1 MKNTK
6 EDQILKRTQ
15 DLLHKEQTSESL
27 LHMGHHMQLMA
38 IVGPHHQIC
47 TVIVSVLQ
55 LLHIQQK
62 KVNIYQFHSAM
73 IIVRR
78 KVSQT
83 LCWSRLLQSQA
94 SQPW

>member
-1 MKNTK
+1 MENTK

-15 DLLHKEQTSESL
+15 AFLPKEQTSESL
-27 LHMGHHMQLMA
+27 LCIGHHMQLMA
-38 IVGPHHQIC
+38 LVGPHHQIC

-73 IIVRR
+73 IVDRR
-78 KVSQT
+78 KVS
-83 LCWSRLLQSQA
+83 
-94 SQPW
+94 